1 MREAPAER
9 ETDGN
14 ELSAETWLPWPQG
27 SLRATETSGPSWYHE
42 NFPLDKELPSSC
54 GKPLAPALCGRIG
67 DMGHATQVAIFLF
80 LNGVDKEDGFHDSP
94 FLRMIQAALLVSALL
109 ENKNS

>member
-14 ELSAETWLPWPQG
+14 ELSAGTWLPWPQG
-27 SLRATETSGPSWYHE
+27 CLSDTETSGPPWYHKY
-42 NFPLDKELPSSC
+42 FPLVKELPSSC
-54 GKPLAPALCGRIG
+54 GKPLAPAPCGRVG
-67 DMGHATQVAIFLF
+67 DMGHATQVGTFLF
-80 LNGVDKEDGFHDSP
+80 LNGVGKEDGFRDSP

-109 ENKNS
+109 GNKHS